1 MLKLPFLS
9 KIRKRGNKKVKG
21 NRAPYTATQQRK
33 VAVTHSLTMDL
44 STSVLQVLP
53 SVSLDEEF
61 LQTYIL
67 WTQVPLHKKL
77 LPCTPQEDS
86 RSSLS
91 LPGFGSSH
99 YSMLTGQGS
108 ATPSALSVTTFALS
122 TGHDVVR
129 NASLFRTT

>member
-21 NRAPYTATQQRK
+21 NRAPYPATQQRK
-33 VAVTHSLTMDL
+33 VAVAHNLTMDH

-53 SVSLDEEF
+53 GVSLDEEF

-77 LPCTPQEDS
+77 RCTALHRKTAGHHS
-86 RSSLS
+86 AC
-91 LPGFGSSH
+91 
-99 YSMLTGQGS
+99 QGS
-108 ATPSALSVTTFALS
+108 GPAIILC
-122 TGHDVVR
+122 
-129 NASLFRTT
+129 